1 MSGRS
6 LAALA
11 AIAVSWLAAATAG
24 AALPSHLSV
33 GSGSAFSLGSG
44 TLDLGCAN
52 LLVAGSFDVVSG
64 SVEQALGVTIAS
76 GGTLDGGSGTLDLAG
91 SWDNSNGGTFNAG
104 TSSVNFVDGCG
115 VLSPVSIA
123 GSTTFSTL
131 TLTTAMGKTYL
142 LEAGSTQTI
151 GATLSLSGTA
161 GNLLTLRSTSSGS
174 AATLDVQGSGTG
186 DFLDVADLHFTPN
199 PIVFGPNSTVG
210 SNTVNVSQ
218 CGDINGDFSIDA
230 ADVALARN
238 HLVGNPIAGDISLCN
253 VIGPFD
259 PGEAG
264 ADCAVDD
271 VFVLLRLVA
280 GQSVTAENACKP

>member
-1 MSGRS
+1 MKARLTTGIAA
-6 LAALA
+6 AALVVLVKVA
-11 AIAVSWLAAATAG
+11 AG
-24 AALPSHLSV
+24 ANVTIGA
-33 GSGSAFSLGSG
+33 GSSLDLGSG
-44 TLDLGCAN
+44 LLDLGCAD
-52 LLVAGSFDVVSG
+52 LTVAGTLSAGTVGFSAARD
-64 SVEQALGVTIAS
+64 VTIEPAGVLNANS
-76 GGTLDGGSGTLDLAG
+76 ATLEVAG
-91 SWDNSNGGTFNAG
+91 DWDNTGTFNAG

-115 VLSPVSIA
+115 VSLATLSGGTS
-123 GSTTFSTL
+123 FSTL
-131 TLTTAMGKTYL
+131 TITTATGKTYQ

-151 GATLSLSGTA
+151 GVALSLSGTA
-161 GNLLTLRSTSSGS
+161 GNLLTLRSTSPGS

-186 DFLDVADLHFTPN
+186 DFLDVADLHFTAN

-238 HLVGNPIAGDISLCN
+238 HLVGNPTAGDISLCN

-271 VFVLLRLVA
+271 VFVLRRLVA

>member
-1 MSGRS
+1 MKAQ
-6 LAALA
+6 LAAGT
-11 AIAVSWLAAATAG
+11 AAAALFVLVTVAAG
-24 AALPSHLSV
+24 ANVSIGA
-33 GSGSAFSLGSG
+33 GSSLDLGSG
-44 TLDLGCAN
+44 LLDLGCAD
-52 LLVAGSFDVVSG
+52 LTVAGTLSAGTVGFSAARD
-64 SVEQALGVTIAS
+64 VTIEPAGVLNANS
-76 GGTLDGGSGTLDLAG
+76 ATLEVAG
-91 SWDNSNGGTFNAG
+91 DWNNTGTFNAG

-115 VLSPVSIA
+115 VSNATLSGGTS
-123 GSTTFSTL
+123 FSTL
-131 TLTTAMGKTYL
+131 TITTATGKTYQ

-151 GATLSLSGTA
+151 GVALSLSGTV
-161 GNLLTLRSTSSGS
+161 GNLLTLRSTSPGS

-238 HLVGNPIAGDISLCN
+238 HLVGKPTAGDITLCN

-259 PGEAG
+259 PGESG
-264 ADCAVDD
+264 ADCGVDD
-271 VFVLLRLVA
+271 VFVLRRLAA
-280 GQSVTAENACKP
+280 GESVTAVNACKP